1 MGNTQRKPGRF
12 HPYVPSSTRPSHQP
26 DRKPTTP
33 AWKQIR
39 DRQTGQKGGGKASTK
54 SRPKGL
60 RSINDNYC
68 VSNVVRLKDSVIVSD
83 KMEGLNPPPVTDQK
97 NSKLTL
103 NVDSHVA
110 NAHRHIVTGLPQRK
124 GVNPNICQL
133 YTEIKYVK
141 DVSCV
146 GHLPSVKLVTNAQHA
161 VLDPPVGARLNQ
173 CWKKWETLGSS
184 PKVVTILREGYTLPF
199 RFRPHLTRSP
209 TVISN
214 YHNPT
219 KQSFLLEALYQLINK
234 NAVEPVDNPNSLG
247 FYNRLFL
254 VPKPNN
260 RWRPIL
266 DLSTLN
272 TFLHTG
278 SFKMETPETIRT
290 ALQVGEWVTS
300 IDFKDAYFHIPIHSQ
315 SRKYMRFH
323 LQGRSYQFKALPFGL
338 STASMAFTVVAKE
351 VKLMALQ
358 KGIRIHQYLDDWLV
372 RASTHHTCLQHTQ
385 TLVTLC
391 QELGWLVN
399 KEKSELVFQTG
410 LQLRRLPVQPGRGQG
425 QTNRRTLA
433 GLDRQDQI
441 NDVRSGMSGPE
452 IHVPHRSPHSN
463 RKASPLRATPH
474 ETHTV
479 ALEKQ
484 LEGPRVTGK
493 GDPGPQVPPPPSK
506 VVAGGK
512 QCATRSTITPSKTCS
527 ADLYR
532 RIKRRVGRS
541 LGRPHCKRNLVP
553 SREQVTHKPLRGKS
567 SISSSKGVSNPGLQ
581 QDSVDSCRQHNSGCL
596 YQQRRGDE
604 VRVTVCPTMENPVLV
619 HQTAGNP
626 QGTSH
631 PRPAERG
638 SRQAIQT
645 WPDHSNRVVTSSSSV
660 PSCMLKVAP
669 ATSGP
674 VCHQIQQQTAPV
686 SVTGARPPG
695 LGSGCTQPLL
705 GGPGPVRLPTGSH
718 LGQSGG
724 EAPGLPLQQNN
735 PDCPRV
741 AQHALVL
748 GPGSN
753 AKPDP
758 TVSAQHTQPSV
769 SAIQPGPSQEPVES
783 EPTCLAPRASAIKEQ
798 GFSEAVAARIEAPQR
813 RSTRSVYEAKWTIF
827 TKWCLSNQVDFRAP
841 PLKAIADFL
850 LHLFQDKKL
859 QPGTI
864 DGYRSAIADKLGNS
878 TINVSKDENLTR
890 LLDSFHRVRPKGR
903 RGIPSWNLSLV
914 LHQLTKAPFEPLKE
928 SSLKH
933 LTFKTV
939 FLLALG
945 SGKRRSEIHAWLHKN
960 IRHQSDWPKVSLYP
974 SPSFLSKNQ
983 LAKEGPDSVA
993 PVVIPALAPSLDRS
1007 LKGDR
1012 SLCPVRALR
1021 YDLDRTADLR
1031 QNKELV
1037 FVSFK
1042 KGFDKDIS
1050 PATISSWIKQTVV
1063 LCYELSDQE
1072 ALTLHQVKAHDVRAF
1087 AASKAFQSGISLDQI
1102 LSACHWTCFPW
1113 EVYFFWD

>member
-1 MGNTQRKPGRF
+1 MSIVHRNKICERCFLCRSLTFCKACHQCPTCCFRSPCRGEVKPVLAEMGNPGF
-12 HPYVPSSTRPSHQP
+12 KSKSGKHTEGGLHSPLPVQ
-26 DRKPTTP
+26 TP
-33 AWKQIR
+33 
-39 DRQTGQKGGGKASTK
+39 
-54 SRPKGL
+54 L
-60 RSINDNYC
+60 
-68 VSNVVRLKDSVIVSD
+68 D
-83 KMEGLNPPPVTDQK
+83 KVTDCNK
-97 NSKLTL
+97 
-103 NVDSHVA
+103 H
-110 NAHRHIVTGLPQRK
+110 LPQSNQTVLPYRGTVLADK
-124 GVNPNICQL
+124 QKCSRTGGQSKFMGVLQPAIFGTQTQQL
-133 YTEIKYVK
+133 VETHPRPEQLEHLFKHRVVQDGDPRDHK
-141 DVSCV
+141 NLPPSRGV
-146 GHLPSVKLVTNAQHA
+146 GHIHGFQRCILPYTHSQSVQEVHVFSPPGS
-161 VLDPPVGARLNQ
+161 VLSVQSPSLWPFHGSHGVHSGGQRGQTHGPSEGYKDPPVPRRLAGESLYPPYLSPAYSNPGH
-173 CWKKWETLGSS
+173 TLSGTRVAGEQG
-184 PKVVTILREGYTLPF
+184 KVR
-199 RFRPHLTRSP
+199 
-209 TVISN
+209 
-214 YHNPT
+214 
-219 KQSFLLEALYQLINK
+219 
-234 NAVEPVDNPNSLG
+234 
-247 FYNRLFL
+247 
-254 VPKPNN
+254 
-260 RWRPIL
+260 
-266 DLSTLN
+266 
-272 TFLHTG
+272 TG
-278 SFKMETPETIRT
+278 T
-290 ALQVGEWVTS
+290 
-300 IDFKDAYFHIPIHSQ
+300 
-315 SRKYMRFH
+315 
-323 LQGRSYQFKALPFGL
+323 
-338 STASMAFTVVAKE
+338 
-351 VKLMALQ
+351 
-358 KGIRIHQYLDDWLV
+358 
-372 RASTHHTCLQHTQ
+372 
-385 TLVTLC
+385 
-391 QELGWLVN
+391 
-399 KEKSELVFQTG
+399 QTG
-410 LQLRRLPVQPGRGQG
+410 LQLRRLPVRPERGQG

-433 GLDRQDQI
+433 DLDRQDQI
-441 NDVRSGMSGPE
+441 NDVGSGMSGPE

-463 RKASPLRATPH
+463 RKTSPLRATPH
-474 ETHTV
+474 ETHKV

-493 GDPGPQVPPPPSK
+493 GDPGPQVPSPPSK

-532 RIKRRVGRS
+532 RIKRMVGRS
-541 LGRPHCKRNLVP
+541 LGRPHCKGNLVP
-553 SREQVTHKPLRGKS
+553 SREQVSHKPLRAKS
-567 SISSSKGVSNPGLQ
+567 SFSSSKGVSNPGLQ
-581 QDSVDSCRQHNSGCL
+581 QDSVDSYRQHNSGCL

-604 VRVTVCPTMENPVLV
+604 VGVTVCPTVENPVLV

-631 PRPAERG
+631 PRPAERD

-645 WPDHSNRVVTSSSSV
+645 WPDHSNRVVTSSSSI
-660 PSCMLKVAP
+660 PSCMRKVAP

-686 SVTGARPPG
+686 CVTGARPPG
-695 LGSGCTQPLL
+695 LGSGCTQSLL
-705 GGPGPVRLPTGSH
+705 GGPGPIRLPTGSH

-753 AKPDP
+753 VKPDP
-758 TVSAQHTQPSV
+758 TV
-769 SAIQPGPSQEPVES
+769 SAIQPGPSQEPVKS

-890 LLDSFHRVRPKGR
+890 LLDSFHRDRPKGR

-960 IRHQSDWPKVSLYP
+960 IRHQSDWSKVSLYP

-1021 YDLDRTADLR
+1021 YYLDRTADLG

-1102 LSACHWTCFPW
+1102 LSACHWKSHNTFTQFYLKDVAWADSELFHLGP
-1113 EVYFFWD
+1113 VVAAQQVHHQTQK